1 MDVYCITHNV
11 LSTCVCLLQIISIAD
26 SLCFCIAMACFFLK
40 VYAYLSFTL
49 QIQYWSAADPPT
61 VKTINVGL
69 NLSKTFTG
77 LMQDTYYFFE
87 VTVRDR

>member
-1 MDVYCITHNV
+1 M
-11 LSTCVCLLQIISIAD
+11 LLHRYGM
-26 SLCFCIAMACFFLK
+26 FFFLK

>member
-1 MDVYCITHNV
+1 M
-11 LSTCVCLLQIISIAD
+11 LLHRYGMV
-26 SLCFCIAMACFFLK
+26 FCLK

-49 QIQYWSAADPPT
+49 QIQYWSAADPGNVQNT
-61 VKTINVGL
+61 NVGHT
-69 NLSKTFTG
+69 LSKNFTG